1 MKKSE
6 LRGFSIFEH
15 GCFLKY
21 DIILDDKNKYYE
33 TFKNSAVMWKV
44 QLVILKQIVMDS

>member
-33 TFKNSAVMWKV
+33 TFKTVMWKV